1 MKPFRIL
8 LFFLSVYLLLLAIA
22 LYFPEKGINISK
34 NLKLKFFTPKDIFS
48 RKKVKYADISD
59 IISTSELLTDSVISD
74 LAEKPGRE
82 ETNKYD
88 TVRANADSLRNSIP
102 PIEYPG
108 GDNTVLHPVFKALKN
123 LKRSGKLIRIMHY
136 GDSQIE
142 GDRMT
147 SLIRNKLQAK
157 FGGSGIGLVPA
168 SQLYGY
174 KFSMVH
180 ENSDN
185 WHRYTIYGN
194 VDTTITHR
202 RYGVLGCFC
211 TFSPVVRDTMTDDTV
226 SYQAWISFAESKYSY
241 QNTKQFL
248 QCRIFYGYNDEPFLN
263 EISRGGE
270 LIDAEILPPSHK
282 LNELKWLFGEPV
294 SSLTLKFEGR
304 SSPEIYGLALD
315 GMNGVAV
322 DNIAMRGCSGT
333 VFTKIDRELL
343 QEMYGMLNVKLIILQ
358 FGGNVVPYI
367 AENYKYY
374 EKWFYSQIKRLYS
387 VCPDVSIIVIGVA
400 DMSVKEKDRYV
411 TYPNLKKVRNALK
424 DATFKAGAAYW
435 DMYEAMGGE
444 NSMPSWVFAEPPLAS
459 KDFVHF
465 NPKGARIIAQMFYN
479 SFIYEYN
486 KYEKT
491 HAD

>member
-1 MKPFRIL
+1 MKPLRIL
-8 LFFLSVYLLLLAIA
+8 LFFLSVYLLLLAVA
-22 LYFPEKGINISK
+22 LYFPGKGINISK
-34 NLKLKFFTPKDIFS
+34 NLKLKFFSPKDIFS
-48 RKKVKYADISD
+48 KKKVKYADISD

-74 LAEKPGRE
+74 LAEKQGSE
-82 ETNKYD
+82 ETAVYD
-88 TVRANADSLRNSIP
+88 TVRANADSLRSSIP
-102 PIEYPG
+102 PVEYPEG
-108 GDNTVLHPVFKALKN
+108 NNEVLYPVFRALKDI
-123 LKRSGKLIRIMHY
+123 KKSGKLIRIIHY

-168 SQLYGY
+168 SQLYAY
-174 KFSMVH
+174 KFSMVQ
-180 ENSDN
+180 ESSDN
-185 WHRYTIYGN
+185 WRRHTIYGN
-194 VDTTITHR
+194 IDTTITHR
-202 RYGVLGCFC
+202 RYGALGCFC
-211 TFSPVVRDTMTDDTV
+211 TFSPVVRDTMAADTL
-226 SYQAWISFAESKYSY
+226 SYQAWVSFEESKYSY
-241 QNTKQFL
+241 RNTKQFS
-248 QCRIFYGYNDEPFLN
+248 QCRVFYGYNDEPFLN
-263 EISRGGE
+263 EVYMGGE
-270 LIDAEILPPSHK
+270 LTDAEILPPLKK
-282 LNELKWLFGEPV
+282 LNEIRWIFDEPV
-294 SSLTLKFEGR
+294 SSLALKFEGL
-304 SSPEIYGLALD
+304 SSPEIYGIALD
-315 GMNGVAV
+315 GISGVAV
-322 DNIAMRGCSGT
+322 DNVAMRGCSGT
-333 VFTKIDRELL
+333 VFTKIDRDLL
-343 QEMYGMLNVKLIILQ
+343 QEMYRMLNVKLIILQ

-367 AENYKYY
+367 AENYRYY
-374 EKWFYSQIKRLYS
+374 EKWFYSQIRRLYS
-387 VCPDVSIIVIGVA
+387 VCPDASIIVIGVA
-400 DMSVKEKDRYV
+400 DMSVKQKDRYV